1 MYMWQLKHVHDCKRK
16 DSKCTCGSSNMYMTV
31 SERLPGE
38 IIILTTFDMIN
49 RLSGRGGGSAI
60 SVYKAN
66 LS

>member
-16 DSKCTCGSSNMYMTV
+16 ASKRTCGSSNMYMTV

-49 RLSGRGGGSAI
+49 RLTGGGGQ
-60 SVYKAN
+60 SVCIKQI
-66 LS
+66 LIQ